1 MWVCGVMDSMEVLTS
16 WVKSGDVNNVIP
28 FLPQGCKTPKGRYV
42 VLRWLSQYRQQCAPS
57 SLIGIT
63 DCILDGVLDKE
74 KNTRIVAMNLFEV
87 MLEQGGAEKIMAQAQ
102 QRKHADV
109 LQIRSII
116 DAFASPP
123 SAEKSEPSVANEAEA
138 VSEPSKDEFQQRR
151 EALSK
156 RSGARVLGKPKLGP
170 DGKPIPKY
178 NVKSSIPKPI
188 PRKTFEATRNAVS
201 QSYLSRY
208 EGGGVNELRGGG
220 VSEMRGGVSELRGNN
235 VNELKDTDDTKQEY
249 PTEAEHAFESRAT
262 IQASIGVE
270 PAAEEREPFREE
282 DAMTHATLNS
292 NGNAS
297 EMTEPE
303 ADRVVFGAPVSREQL
318 FLPLSVSQTPLDATP
333 SSLLVEHW
341 ITSLKSLAAAL
352 LTHSSLLQHHM
363 TSVEEQ
369 GQTLFVVLVP
379 QSGDKPSETVTEEDR
394 SALRSRANEWVMLCT
409 VVLQTVVREGLCEEC
424 VTLFTVLLNLLMAP
438 FSSQSS
444 LPEVGSGVCG
454 YV

>member
-116 DAFASPP
+116 DAFTSP
-123 SAEKSEPSVANEAEA
+123 SSVEKSEPSVANEAEA

-178 NVKSSIPKPI
+178 NVKSSIP
-188 PRKTFEATRNAVS
+188 RKTFEATRNAVS

-208 EGGGVNELRGGG
+208 EGGGVSELRGGG
-220 VSEMRGGVSELRGNN
+220 VSEMRGGVSEIRGGG
-235 VNELKDTDDTKQEY
+235 VNELKDTDDAKQEY

-292 NGNAS
+292 NAS

-303 ADRVVFGAPVSREQL
+303 ADRVVFDAPVSREQL
-318 FLPLSVSQTPLDATP
+318 FLPLSVSQTPLAATP

-369 GQTLFVVLVP
+369 AQTLFAVLVP
-379 QSGDKPSETVTEEDR
+379 QSGDKPSEAVTEEDR
-394 SALRSRANEWVMLCT
+394 AALRSRANEWMMLCT

-424 VTLFTVLLNLLMAP
+424 ATLFTVVLNLLMAP

-444 LPEVGSGVCG
+444 LPEVASGVCG

>member
-1 MWVCGVMDSMEVLTS
+1 MEVLTS

-208 EGGGVNELRGGG
+208 EGGGVNELRGG
-220 VSEMRGGVSELRGNN
+220 VNELRGG

-270 PAAEEREPFREE
+270 PAAETREPFREE

-318 FLPLSVSQTPLDATP
+318 FLPLSVSQTPLAATP

-369 GQTLFVVLVP
+369 AQTLFVVLVP

-394 SALRSRANEWVMLCT
+394 SALRSRANEWMMLCT

-424 VTLFTVLLNLLMAP
+424 ATLFTVLLNLLVAP

>member
-1 MWVCGVMDSMEVLTS
+1 MDSMEVLTS

-116 DAFASPP
+116 DAFVSPP
-123 SAEKSEPSVANEAEA
+123 SVEKSEPSVANEAEA

-208 EGGGVNELRGGG
+208 EGGGV
-220 VSEMRGGVSELRGNN
+220 SELRGNN
-235 VNELKDTDDTKQEY
+235 VNELKDIDDTKQEY

-270 PAAEEREPFREE
+270 PAAETREPFREE

-303 ADRVVFGAPVSREQL
+303 ADRVVFDAPVSREQL
-318 FLPLSVSQTPLDATP
+318 FLPLSVSQTPLAATP

-369 GQTLFVVLVP
+369 GQTLFAVLVP

-424 VTLFTVLLNLLMAP
+424 ATLFTVVLNLLMAP

-444 LPEVGSGVCG
+444 LPEVASGVRG

>member
-1 MWVCGVMDSMEVLTS
+1 MEVLTS

-208 EGGGVNELRGGG
+208 EGSGVGELRGGVNELRGG
-220 VSEMRGGVSELRGNN
+220 
-235 VNELKDTDDTKQEY
+235 VNELKDTDDAKQEY

-303 ADRVVFGAPVSREQL
+303 ADRVVFDAPVSREQL
-318 FLPLSVSQTPLDATP
+318 FLPLSVSQTPLAATP

-369 GQTLFVVLVP
+369 AQTLFAVLVP
-379 QSGDKPSETVTEEDR
+379 QSGDKPSEAVTEEDR
-394 SALRSRANEWVMLCT
+394 AALRSRANEWMMLCT

-424 VTLFTVLLNLLMAP
+424 ATLFTVVLNLLMAP

-444 LPEVGSGVCG
+444 LPEVASGVCG

>member
-1 MWVCGVMDSMEVLTS
+1 MEVLTS

-208 EGGGVNELRGGG
+208 EGGVSELRGGVNELK
-220 VSEMRGGVSELRGNN
+220 GNN
-235 VNELKDTDDTKQEY
+235 VNELKDIDDTKQDY
-249 PTEAEHAFESRAT
+249 PTEADHAFESRAT

-270 PAAEEREPFREE
+270 PSVEEKEPFREE

-303 ADRVVFGAPVSREQL
+303 ADRVVFDAPVSREQL
-318 FLPLSVSQTPLDATP
+318 FLPLSVSQTPLAATP

-369 GQTLFVVLVP
+369 GQTLFAVLVP
-379 QSGDKPSETVTEEDR
+379 QSGDKPSEAVTEEDR
-394 SALRSRANEWVMLCT
+394 AALRSRANEWMMLCT

-424 VTLFTVLLNLLMAP
+424 ATLFTVVLNLLMAP

-444 LPEVGSGVCG
+444 LPEVASGVCG

>member
-1 MWVCGVMDSMEVLTS
+1 MDSMEVLTS

-208 EGGGVNELRGGG
+208 EGGVSELRGGVNELK
-220 VSEMRGGVSELRGNN
+220 GNN
-235 VNELKDTDDTKQEY
+235 VNELKDIDDTKQDY
-249 PTEAEHAFESRAT
+249 PTEADHAFESRAT

-270 PAAEEREPFREE
+270 PSVEEKEPFREE

-303 ADRVVFGAPVSREQL
+303 ADRVVFDAPVSREQL
-318 FLPLSVSQTPLDATP
+318 FLPLSVSQTPLAATP

-369 GQTLFVVLVP
+369 GQTLFAVLVP
-379 QSGDKPSETVTEEDR
+379 QSGDKPSEAVTEEDR
-394 SALRSRANEWVMLCT
+394 AALRSRANEWMMLCT

-424 VTLFTVLLNLLMAP
+424 ATLFTVVLNLLMAP

-444 LPEVGSGVCG
+444 LPEVASGVCG

>member
-1 MWVCGVMDSMEVLTS
+1 MDSMEVLTS

-116 DAFASPP
+116 DAFVSSP
-123 SAEKSEPSVANEAEA
+123 SVEKSEPSVANEAEA

-208 EGGGVNELRGGG
+208 EGSGVSELRGGVNELRGG
-220 VSEMRGGVSELRGNN
+220 

-270 PAAEEREPFREE
+270 PAAETREPFREE

-303 ADRVVFGAPVSREQL
+303 ADRVVFDAPVSREQL
-318 FLPLSVSQTPLDATP
+318 FLPLSVSQTPLAATP

-369 GQTLFVVLVP
+369 GQTLFSVLVP
-379 QSGDKPSETVTEEDR
+379 QSGDKPSEAVTEEDR
-394 SALRSRANEWVMLCT
+394 AALRSRANEWMMLCT

-424 VTLFTVLLNLLMAP
+424 ATLFTVVLNLLMAP

-444 LPEVGSGVCG
+444 LPEVASGVCG

>member
-1 MWVCGVMDSMEVLTS
+1 MEVLTS

-116 DAFASPP
+116 DAFVSSPFV
-123 SAEKSEPSVANEAEA
+123 EKSEPSVANEAEA

-208 EGGGVNELRGGG
+208 EGGGVGELRGG
-220 VSEMRGGVSELRGNN
+220 

-249 PTEAEHAFESRAT
+249 PTEADHAFESRAT

-270 PAAEEREPFREE
+270 PAAETREPFREE

-297 EMTEPE
+297 EMAEPE
-303 ADRVVFGAPVSREQL
+303 ADRVVFDAPVSREQL
-318 FLPLSVSQTPLDATP
+318 FLPLSVSQTPLAATP

-369 GQTLFVVLVP
+369 GQTLFAVLVP
-379 QSGDKPSETVTEEDR
+379 QSGDKPSEAVTEEDR
-394 SALRSRANEWVMLCT
+394 AALRSRANEWMMLCT

-424 VTLFTVLLNLLMAP
+424 ATLFTVVLNLLMAP

-444 LPEVGSGVCG
+444 LPEVASGVCG

>member
-116 DAFASPP
+116 DAFVSSPFV
-123 SAEKSEPSVANEAEA
+123 EKSEPSVANEAEA

-208 EGGGVNELRGGG
+208 EGGGVGELRGG
-220 VSEMRGGVSELRGNN
+220 

-249 PTEAEHAFESRAT
+249 PTEADHAFESRAT

-270 PAAEEREPFREE
+270 PAAETREPFREE

-297 EMTEPE
+297 EMAEPE
-303 ADRVVFGAPVSREQL
+303 ADRVVFDAPVSREQL
-318 FLPLSVSQTPLDATP
+318 FLPLSVSQTPLAATP

-369 GQTLFVVLVP
+369 GQTLFAVLVP
-379 QSGDKPSETVTEEDR
+379 QSGDKPSEAVTEEDR
-394 SALRSRANEWVMLCT
+394 AALRSRANEWMMLCT

-424 VTLFTVLLNLLMAP
+424 ATLFTVVLNLLMAP

-444 LPEVGSGVCG
+444 LPEVASGVCG

>member
-1 MWVCGVMDSMEVLTS
+1 MDSMEVLTS
-16 WVKSGDVNNVIP
+16 WVKSDDVNNVIP

-87 MLEQGGAEKIMAQAQ
+87 MLEQCAGDKIMAQAQ

-116 DAFASPP
+116 DAFTSPP
-123 SAEKSEPSVANEAEA
+123 SVEKNEPSVANEAEA
-138 VSEPSKDEFQQRR
+138 GSEPSKDEFQQRR

-188 PRKTFEATRNAVS
+188 PRKTFEAARNAVS

-208 EGGGVNELRGGG
+208 EGSGVSELRGG
-220 VSEMRGGVSELRGNN
+220 VSELRGGVSELRGNN
-235 VNELKDTDDTKQEY
+235 VNELKDTDDAKQEY

-262 IQASIGVE
+262 IQASIEVE
-270 PAAEEREPFREE
+270 PAVETREPFREE

-303 ADRVVFGAPVSREQL
+303 ADRVVFDTPVSREQL
-318 FLPLSVSQTPLDATP
+318 FLPLSVSQTQLAATP

-341 ITSLKSLAAAL
+341 VTSLKSLAAAL

-369 GQTLFVVLVP
+369 AQTLFAVLVP

-394 SALRSRANEWVMLCT
+394 SALRSRANEWMMLCT
-409 VVLQTVVREGLCEEC
+409 AVLQTVVREGLCEEC
-424 VTLFTVLLNLLMAP
+424 ATLFTVVLNLLMAP
-438 FSSQSS
+438 FSSHSS
-444 LPEVGSGVCG
+444 LPEVDSGVCG